1 MGRKSGVDHGG
12 YKRLEK
18 MTKDL
23 KRQQVQRRLGGN
35 ELLNPT
41 DTGEVVVSLEPD
53 ATPSGSG
60 SGSTELP
67 KIARARKKDPAYSV
81 PERLNDDPGYVD
93 RLFPRNAKI
102 RDDRAL
108 FQKKVGHLKTLKVDL
123 IESIDAVDRQIR
135 ERKDHCR
142 DLKETHKQL
151 CFQDNIMT
159 ERREYREKIQHE
171 KDRLEKVTLESAR
184 LEHYKRTLD
193 AMLLRLHNHQI
204 TFVRTQKTYKRAVA
218 LQRREADEVSE
229 IAAEVRAERDEAEA
243 ALKALK
249 RKMRRKEEAWMAKI
263 KELQGMAKQREK
275 LLRDMEE
282 QQRELNRR
290 AKDRRRQQSATE
302 TRKQFNSALTKGK
315 LGAFNAHVRAHEMA
329 FTKIRMVTGLQ
340 EEGEILER
348 YENQQAYLEDIEA
361 KIRDLTAEL
370 RVMEGRVDS
379 LKSEVDVSAFDDD
392 EEEGSAGGSAR
403 SPVAAAALKMKLQ
416 QKEVGI
422 ASEKDLL
429 DAMTAE
435 YEEVHTA
442 AKSSAQDLQRL
453 KLMLLSMRQSCENI
467 LNEAHS
473 AERCLPAALREQLQ
487 QEEQGNN
494 GEQPADHDGANA
506 VAASSHSASSDGTVL
521 DSVVP
526 MFQQAQLKI
535 NAFMDE
541 LFTSITAVQSSA
553 DGAQRIDLDALTIEE
568 HFEQTDAL
576 VTSNG
581 NNIRVSAPDR
591 RSSGSAGDNNKAQ
604 NAPMEDV
611 QDDGSAAAAAAAAM
625 MPKKGRGGL
634 SVSSAADDL
643 ELLEKT
649 KAENALATRLRRIQ
663 LATGRPA
670 EEVEEEVK
678 RIPRDHVDKVMD
690 RRALKYAAINL
701 VRKVQK
707 PKKKTKKS
715 DITRRLSAAHD

>member
-18 MTKDL
+18 MTKAL

-53 ATPSGSG
+53 AGTGSG

-67 KIARARKKDPAYSV
+67 KIARPRKKDPAYSV

-93 RLFPRNAKI
+93 RLFPRNAKL

-108 FQKKVGHLKTLKVDL
+108 FHKKVSHLKTLKVDL
-123 IESIDAVDRQIR
+123 IESIDAVDRRIR
-135 ERKDHCR
+135 ERKEHCR

-159 ERREYREKIQHE
+159 ERREYRDKIQHE

-249 RKMRRKEEAWMAKI
+249 RKMRRKEETWMAKI

-282 QQRELNRR
+282 QQRELKRR

-302 TRKQFNSALTKGK
+302 TRQHLNSALTKGK

-340 EEGEILER
+340 NEGEILER

-379 LKSEVDVSAFDDD
+379 LKSEVDVSAFDDEEAGDD
-392 EEEGSAGGSAR
+392 EGSAR
-403 SPVAAAALKMKLQ
+403 SPVAAAALTMKLQ
-416 QKEVGI
+416 QNEVGI

-429 DAMTAE
+429 DAMTSE
-435 YEEVHTA
+435 YEEVNTA

-487 QEEQGNN
+487 QEEQSNAA
-494 GEQPADHDGANA
+494 QPADHDGANA
-506 VAASSHSASSDGTVL
+506 TTASSSSDGSVL

-526 MFQQAQLKI
+526 MFQKAQLKI

-541 LFTSITAVQSSA
+541 LFTSITAVQSST

-576 VTSNG
+576 VTANG
-581 NNIRVSAPDR
+581 NNIRVSAPEEYSR
-591 RSSGSAGDNNKAQ
+591 GAAGDNNKSQ
-604 NAPMEDV
+604 STPMEDV
-611 QDDGSAAAAAAAAM
+611 QDDGSAAAAVAM

-643 ELLEKT
+643 ELLEKS

-663 LATGRPA
+663 LATGRSA
-670 EEVEEEVK
+670 EEVEEEIK